1 MESGI
6 VGIAFENSKPLRVSA
21 RKVGILSG
29 QNVFT
34 CFQCGKC
41 SSGCPMAD
49 NMDLLPNQVIREIQL
64 DNIPVIMSCNS
75 VWCCTSCFAC
85 AVRCPKGIDLS
96 KIMEAVRILQMR
108 DKGHGIDDPSS
119 EDLSSLPQIALISHF
134 RKLGT

>member
-1 MESGI
+1 
-6 VGIAFENSKPLRVSA
+6 
-21 RKVGILSG
+21 
-29 QNVFT
+29 
-34 CFQCGKC
+34 
-41 SSGCPMAD
+41 MAD